1 MVKFLLRTTI
11 LRLKAV
17 IVGQSFRFELRR
29 IRTHARASHTRVAL
43 VVDVHVGL
51 HDVDS
56 RRRDVD
62 FVTELVGTCSRSI
75 AIIGLDCDLNLGIVS
90 LGRARV
96 LSFLCG

>member
-1 MVKFLLRTTI
+1 MVEFLLRTTI

-56 RRRDVD
+56 
-62 FVTELVGTCSRSI
+62 
-75 AIIGLDCDLNLGIVS
+75 
-90 LGRARV
+90 
-96 LSFLCG
+96 